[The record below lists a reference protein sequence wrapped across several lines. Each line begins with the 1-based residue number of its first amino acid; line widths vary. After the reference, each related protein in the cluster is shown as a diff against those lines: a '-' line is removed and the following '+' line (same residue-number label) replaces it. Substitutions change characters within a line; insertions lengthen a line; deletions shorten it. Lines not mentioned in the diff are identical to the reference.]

1 MEPERYTH
9 DDDYVSD
16 TEGSNLASELRNY
29 TSLERGADKEERE
42 FSRHDAELGAGSHNE
57 L

>member
-1 MEPERYTH
+1 VEPERYTH